1 MLVLSRRADESF
13 TIELDPQ
20 YAEAGATAHVFAHG
34 PIEITVL
41 ATGISYVRIGI
52 QLPKGL
58 RIQRSELRTKAEK
71 DG

>member
-13 TIELDPQ
+13 VIEIDPQ
-20 YAEAGATAHVFAHG
+20 TTDETTLSSLFAHG

-41 ATGISYVRIGI
+41 ATGISYARIGI

-58 RIQRSELRTKAEK
+58 RLKRSELINKSSR
-71 DG
+71 